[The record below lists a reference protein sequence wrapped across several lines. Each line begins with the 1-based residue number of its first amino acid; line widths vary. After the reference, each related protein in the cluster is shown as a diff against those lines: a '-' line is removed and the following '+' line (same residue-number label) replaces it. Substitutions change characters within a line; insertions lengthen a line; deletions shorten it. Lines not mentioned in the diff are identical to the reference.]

1 MAVFNYTK
9 QQLKDMDWYRLKRQ
23 LEFAK
28 KEYNKMNNT
37 PIKVNV
43 GISMGKYSQS
53 WSIVQ
58 LSETFQK
65 EAKQL
70 AKEHMKK
77 AIDLMQ
83 QEFDLKTKEETRIEV
98 KNREYNSAAEL
109 RFNTLM
115 EILGEE
121 NKRKF
126 TEDKNND

>member
-9 QQLKDMDWYRLKRQ
+9 QQLKDMDWWRLKRQ
-23 LEFAK
+23 LDFAW

-37 PIKVNV
+37 PTKVDV

-58 LSETFQK
+58 LPENFQK

-70 AKEHMKK
+70 AKKHMKK

-83 QEFDLKTKEETRIEV
+83 EEFDLKTKEETRIVVE
-98 KNREYNSAAEL
+98 NSEYNSAAEL

-121 NKRKF
+121 NKREF
-126 TEDKNND
+126 MEDK

>member
-1 MAVFNYTK
+1 MVFNYTK
-9 QQLKDMDWYRLKRQ
+9 QQLKEMDWWRLKRQ
-23 LEFAK
+23 LEFAE

-37 PIKVNV
+37 PTKVDV
-43 GISMGKYSQS
+43 GIPMGKYSQS

-58 LSETFQK
+58 LPENFQK

-83 QEFDLKTKEETRIEV
+83 QEFDLKTKEETRIVVE
-98 KNREYNSAAEL
+98 NSEYNSAAEL

-121 NKRKF
+121 NKREF
-126 TEDKNND
+126 MEEKNND

>member
-9 QQLKDMDWYRLKRQ
+9 QQLKEMDWWRLKRQ

-28 KEYNKMNNT
+28 KEYNKMKNT
-37 PIKVNV
+37 PIKVDV

-58 LSETFQK
+58 LPEKFQK

-70 AKEHMKK
+70 AKKHMKK

-83 QEFDLKTKEETRIEV
+83 QEFDLKTKEETRIVVE
-98 KNREYNSAAEL
+98 NSEYDSAAEL

-115 EILGEE
+115 EILVEE
-121 NKRKF
+121 NKRKYM
-126 TEDKNND
+126 EDTNND

>member
-23 LEFAK
+23 LEFAE

-37 PIKVNV
+37 PTKVDV
-43 GISMGKYSQS
+43 GISMGKYNQS

-58 LSETFQK
+58 LPEKFQK

-83 QEFDLKTKEETRIEV
+83 QEFDLKTKEETRIVVE
-98 KNREYNSAAEL
+98 NSEYNSAAEL

-121 NKRKF
+121 NKRNYM
-126 TEDKNND
+126 EE

>member
-37 PIKVNV
+37 PTKVDV
-43 GISMGKYSQS
+43 GISLDKYSQS

-58 LSETFQK
+58 LPEMFQK
-65 EAKQL
+65 EAKKL

-83 QEFDLKTKEETRIEV
+83 QEFDLKIREETRIEV
-98 KNREYNSAAEL
+98 KNSEYNSAAEL

-121 NKRKF
+121 NNRKF
-126 TEDKNND
+126 TEDKKQ

>member
-1 MAVFNYTK
+1 MVFNYTK
-9 QQLKDMDWYRLKRQ
+9 QQLKEMDWWRLKRQ
-23 LEFAK
+23 LEFAE

-37 PIKVNV
+37 PTKVDV

-58 LSETFQK
+58 LPENFQK

-83 QEFDLKTKEETRIEV
+83 QEFDLKTKEETRIVVE
-98 KNREYNSAAEL
+98 NSEYNSAAEL

-121 NKRKF
+121 NKREF
-126 TEDKNND
+126 MEEKNND

>member
-1 MAVFNYTK
+1 
-9 QQLKDMDWYRLKRQ
+9 MDWYRLKRQ
-23 LEFAK
+23 LEFAE

-37 PIKVNV
+37 PTKVDV
-43 GISMGKYSQS
+43 GISMGKYNQS

-58 LSETFQK
+58 LPEKFQK

-83 QEFDLKTKEETRIEV
+83 QEFDLKTKEETRIVVE
-98 KNREYNSAAEL
+98 NSEYNSAAEL

-121 NKRKF
+121 NKRNYM
-126 TEDKNND
+126 EE